1 MERWQTAGFGLYVHW
16 PFCQSKCPYCDFNS
30 HVAGQIDQEI
40 WLQAYL
46 RELDR
51 AAEETKGRV
60 LSSIFFGGGTP
71 SLMPPATVAAIIDKA
86 VSLWTPANDIEI
98 TLEANPTSVEASK
111 FAGFKAAGVN
121 RVSIGVQALNDQ
133 DLRLLGRMHSAEEAI
148 AAVKVAQKTFERS
161 SFDLIYARQNQS
173 LEDWRAELTKALGL
187 AADHLSMYQLTI
199 EPGTVFGSRAQLG
212 KLKGLPSE
220 DLGADMYE
228 LTQELCDAAGMPAY
242 EVSNHAL
249 PGSYSRHNMIYW
261 QCGDYVGI
269 GPGAHGRLTD
279 SSARRSATYSVAAPN
294 AWLEAV
300 NTKGSGITERDTITR
315 PEQADE
321 LLLMGM
327 RTDFGVDI
335 REVADLRSGVVDQ
348 VKIKDLQDMGLVTLA
363 DYQLTATKQG
373 RIVLNQILRHL
384 SD

>member
-30 HVAGQIDQEI
+30 HVAGQIDQQI

-51 AAEETKGRV
+51 AAEQTKGRI

-173 LEDWRAELTKALGL
+173 LADWQAELTKALGL

-228 LTQELCDAAGMPAY
+228 VTQEICDKAGMPAY

-261 QCGDYVGI
+261 KCGDYVGI

-279 SSARRSATYSVAAPN
+279 AQGQRFATYSVTAPN

-300 NTKGSGITERDTITR
+300 NTKGSGITEKDLITR
-315 PEQADE
+315 TEQADE

-335 REVADLRSGVVDQ
+335 REVADLRSSVVDP
-348 VKIKDLQDMGLVTLA
+348 VKLADLQDMGLITLA
-363 DYQLTATKQG
+363 DHQLTATKQG
-373 RIVLNQILRHL
+373 RIVLNQILRNL

>member
-1 MERWQTAGFGLYVHW
+1 
-16 PFCQSKCPYCDFNS
+16 
-30 HVAGQIDQEI
+30 
-40 WLQAYL
+40 
-46 RELDR
+46 
-51 AAEETKGRV
+51 
-60 LSSIFFGGGTP
+60 
-71 SLMPPATVAAIIDKA
+71 
-86 VSLWTPANDIEI
+86 
-98 TLEANPTSVEASK
+98 
-111 FAGFKAAGVN
+111 
-121 RVSIGVQALNDQ
+121 
-133 DLRLLGRMHSAEEAI
+133 
-148 AAVKVAQKTFERS
+148 
-161 SFDLIYARQNQS
+161 
-173 LEDWRAELTKALGL
+173 
-187 AADHLSMYQLTI
+187 
-199 EPGTVFGSRAQLG
+199 
-212 KLKGLPSE
+212 
-220 DLGADMYE
+220 MYE

-261 QCGDYVGI
+261 QCGDYVGM

-279 SSARRSATYSVAAPN
+279 SSARRFATYSVAAPN

>member
-30 HVAGQIDQEI
+30 HVAGQIDQEV

-46 RELDR
+46 REIDR

-98 TLEANPTSVEASK
+98 TLEANPTSVEAMK
-111 FAGFKAAGVN
+111 FAGFKTAGVN

-133 DLRLLGRMHSAEEAI
+133 DLRLLGRMHSADEAI
-148 AAVKVAQKTFERS
+148 AAVKVAQKTFDRS

-173 LEDWRAELTKALGL
+173 LNDWRSELTKALGL

-261 QCGDYVGI
+261 QCGDYIGI

-279 SSARRSATYSVAAPN
+279 ANGKRFATYSVASPT
-294 AWLEAV
+294 AWLDAM
-300 NTKGSGITERDTITR
+300 NTSGTGITESDTIT
-315 PEQADE
+315 PSEQADE

-335 REVADLRSGVVDQ
+335 REVAEFRSSPVDLI
-348 VKIKDLQDMGLVTLA
+348 KIKDLQDMGLVTLK

>member
-30 HVAGQIDQEI
+30 HVAGQVDQAQ
-40 WLQAYL
+40 WLNAYL

-51 AAEETKGRV
+51 VGQETPGRI

-86 VSLWTPANDIEI
+86 TSLWTPANDIEI

-121 RVSIGVQALNDQ
+121 RVSIGVQAMNDA

-148 AAVKVAQKTFERS
+148 AAIKTAQKTFDRS

-173 LEDWRAELTKALGL
+173 LDDWKVELTKALSL
-187 AADHLSMYQLTI
+187 AGEHLSMYQLTI

-212 KLKGLPSE
+212 KLKGLPDE
-220 DLGADMYE
+220 DLAADMYD
-228 LTQELCDAAGMPAY
+228 LTQEVCDKAGMSAY

-249 PGSYSRHNMIYW
+249 PGAHSRHNMIYW
-261 QCGDYVGI
+261 RCGDYVGI

-279 SSARRSATYSVAAPN
+279 RNGIRMATYSIANPT
-294 AWLEAV
+294 AWLNQVDA
-300 NTKGSGITERDTITR
+300 KGTGEIERDVIT
-315 PEQADE
+315 PLEQADE
-321 LLLMGM
+321 VLLMGM
-327 RTDFGVDI
+327 RTDMGVDI
-335 REVADLRSGVVDQ
+335 AEVERLKSKELNQ
-348 VKIKDLQDMGLVTLA
+348 QKIIDLQGMGLITL
-363 DYQLTATKQG
+363 DNGIMTATKQG
-373 RIVLNQILRHL
+373 RIVLNEILRTL